1 MKGTIRIE
9 HFRPEH
15 AARYEA
21 LNRTWLVEHD
31 LIEPADE
38 PHLTQPFENII
49 NPGGAILVALNDD
62 GDVVG
67 TCAIAPHGTNEF
79 ELAKMAVAPEARG
92 QGIGRQLIEA
102 CLDLARKRGARR
114 VDLLSSTKLGAAV
127 RLYERTGFRHA
138 PLPPINPYK
147 TADVY
152 MVYDITSAE

>member
-1 MKGTIRIE
+1 MTSAVRIE
-9 HFRPEH
+9 QFRPEH
-15 AARYEA
+15 HARYES
-21 LNRTWLVEHD
+21 LNRAWLVEHD

-38 PHLTQPFENII
+38 PHLTRPIETII

-62 GDVVG
+62 GEVIG
-67 TCAIAPHGTNEF
+67 TCAIVPHGAREF
-79 ELAKMAVAPEARG
+79 ELVKLAVASAARG

-102 CLDLARKRGARR
+102 TLELARQRGAAR

-138 PLPPINPYK
+138 PMTPTTPYK

-152 MVYDITSAE
+152 MVYDFAR